1 MQLRLGWLRAV
12 AQGYSYSC
20 KNGAVE
26 YFPRD
31 FTKFGT
37 KMGKK
42 ITRMLQCD
50 QIWRNFAT
58 LEKTKMSLANLVF
71 GKHC

>member
-1 MQLRLGWLRAV
+1 MKASRV
-12 AQGYSYSC
+12 
-20 KNGAVE
+20 
-26 YFPRD
+26 
-31 FTKFGT
+31 KFGT